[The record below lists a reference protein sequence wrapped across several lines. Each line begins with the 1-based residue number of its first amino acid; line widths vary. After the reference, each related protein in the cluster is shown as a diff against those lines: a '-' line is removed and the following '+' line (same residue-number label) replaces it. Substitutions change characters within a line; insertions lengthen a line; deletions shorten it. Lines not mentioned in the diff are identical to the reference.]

1 MGYSELALKGAE
13 MFNRGVQKWCKASGK
28 GFSVETLR
36 PAIKKSDLV
45 GLKYAPQLEG
55 DVTHFSTKFDSLQQL
70 PIISKEEA
78 LEICSQWKGLKAF
91 NHTRQNVEL
100 EISGKKYI
108 GQFIGGGGTKSA
120 YKVTINDEE
129 MCILLPSGG
138 WGEAL
143 NEVANTKKLKDLGL
157 LTNDYCQIIK
167 VNADGQTIP
176 ALVSKPYDKHSFI
189 MFDIKNPNTQLD
201 EYIDVAQISEETLPS
216 ICSELVKDVKLLS
229 KNNIAL
235 GCDSINLAF
244 KDGKLRLYL
253 NDLPYEN
260 LVDKSF
266 SSEELAQEYLG
277 NALDALQATYSN
289 KAFRSNPL
297 LEKLA
302 DIIDSEK
309 IINDLLKL
317 SDEELKM
324 LGVGFSLQDTKF
336 LLGLKN
342 ALHTAKNGNIKEA
355 DKIIKSL

>member
-13 MFNRGVQKWCKASGK
+13 IFNKGVQKWCKAAGK
-28 GFSVETLR
+28 GFSVETFQ
-36 PAIKKSDLV
+36 PALKKSDLI
-45 GLKYAPQLEG
+45 GLKYAPKLEG

-120 YKVTINDEE
+120 YKVTINNEE
-129 MCILLPSGG
+129 LCILLPSGD

-143 NEVANTKKLKDLGL
+143 NEVANTKKIKELGL

-167 VNADGQTIP
+167 VKADGLTIP
-176 ALVSKPYDKHSFI
+176 ALVSKPYDKHSFVI
-189 MFDIKNPNTQLD
+189 FDKKNPNALLD
-201 EYIDVAQISEETLPS
+201 KYIDVSQINEETLPS

-235 GCDSINLAF
+235 GYDSINLAF

-266 SSEELAQEYLG
+266 SSEKLAQEYLCD
-277 NALDALQATYSN
+277 ALDAIQAMFSYKSLKLNPTLQ
-289 KAFRSNPL
+289 
-297 LEKLA
+297 KLA
-302 DIIDSEK
+302 DITDSKQIID
-309 IINDLLKL
+309 DLLKL

-324 LGVGFSLQDTKF
+324 LGIGCSLKDTKF

-342 ALHTAKNGNIKEA
+342 ALHVAQSGNIKEA